1 MPKTQCLFNLFLEP
15 EAKTY
20 SPCVRVITASKK
32 VVKVLSEFLLGS
44 HVNLML
50 QHAELS
56 LSLTKIPNLFLLIY
70 EISLFSL
77 LVTSTIIHQKIILK
91 LCFYSSVSVMSSTL
105 SGHCSPNPDNICC
118 RLLILKNIRLDIQQ
132 LVYGRIQFCIR
143 NQTNVRS
150 QTYGPLWSMSN
161 C

>member
-91 LCFYSSVSVMSSTL
+91 LCFYSSVSVHVLNTFWTLQSKPWQYLLSTL
-105 SGHCSPNPDNICC
+105 NIKKYQAGYTTTSLWKNTILYQKPN
-118 RLLILKNIRLDIQQ
+118 
-132 LVYGRIQFCIR
+132 
-143 NQTNVRS
+143 
-150 QTYGPLWSMSN
+150 
-161 C
+161 